1 MNTNSCQYTNFL
13 PIHNKSTTK
22 IHIKRELKT
31 KGKVTPYANT

>member
-22 IHIKRELKT
+22 RELK
-31 KGKVTPYANT
+31 KGKVTPYANK